1 MMKLKQQGFTLLE
14 LLLVLS
20 LLAMLATLAVSSME
34 HTGEAVTDP
43 IARAE
48 MQAIRQALLQFKQDT
63 GYLPNA
69 GEYACANIIQAV
81 NKPHV
86 DASSWDAPSW
96 SVWCAHPANFWMLFE
111 KPDVKESTVENWNP
125 DTARGWRGPYLTQV
139 GDGWLDLPKGYP
151 DANATAS
158 EKFKVRAVADP
169 LRLSSEILTWHPSEA
184 GDKDRRWGRPY
195 LFMDSHDATKA
206 RLVWTGRDG
215 QYNGVN
221 PSDICAPNNAPPV
234 KGVDDVRADRVL
246 CVY

>member
-69 GEYACANIIQAV
+69 GEYACANIIKPM
-81 NKPHV
+81 NKTHV
-86 DASSWDAPSW
+86 DAVLWQD
-96 SVWCAHPANFWMLFE
+96 WCAHPANFWMLFE
-111 KPDVKESTVENWNP
+111 KPDVKESTVEDWNK

-139 GDGWLDLPKGYP
+139 GDGWLDLPLGYP
-151 DANATAS
+151 DANASAVPVLP
-158 EKFKVRAVADP
+158 KVRAVADP
-169 LRLSSEILTWHPSEA
+169 LQLSSKTLLWHPSEA
-184 GDKDRRWGRPY
+184 GDADRRWGRPY

-215 QYNGVN
+215 QYNPIN
-221 PSDICAPNNAPPV
+221 PSDICAANNAPPV
-234 KGVDDVRADRVL
+234 KGVDDVRADLVL
-246 CVY
+246 CLY